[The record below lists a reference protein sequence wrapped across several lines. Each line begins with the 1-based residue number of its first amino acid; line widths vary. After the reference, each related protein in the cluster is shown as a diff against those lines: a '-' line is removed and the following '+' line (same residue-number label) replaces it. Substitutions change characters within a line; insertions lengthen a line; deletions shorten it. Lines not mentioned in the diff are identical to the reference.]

1 MDKIDEAQKALRIL
15 EKRCTSTTTVRGTTS
30 NVHQNWLLANGF
42 NWLSNVRYKI
52 FGNITSLNVDTTTCT
67 KSKLSNNM
75 ENTKNNNLI
84 PIEKAT
90 AQLIEEQ
97 IILADAYMSLAI
109 LTFLTQDITG

>member
-15 EKRCTSTTTVRGTTS
+15 EKRCTSTSTTTTPTSLHATS
-30 NVHQNWLLANGF
+30 NVHQNWLVANGF

-52 FGNITSLNVDTTTCT
+52 FGNITSLNVDPSQCT
-67 KSKLSNNM
+67 K
-75 ENTKNNNLI
+75 TKQNLKNL
-84 PIEKAT
+84 EKTT
-90 AQLIEEQ
+90 AQIIEEQ